1 MDGFNSNS
9 KSQSVLGSE
18 YGQVG
23 SLRLEFISRSF
34 DVDSSIVDAISD
46 VNLSIGSG
54 EFVAITGQS
63 GSGKSTLLNIL
74 GLLDSP
80 SSGKYYIGSEDV
92 SKLSSSR
99 KAALRKNKFGFIFQ
113 NFNLLDRYTV
123 QQNVELAMAYQ
134 HISTKT
140 LSELAFNLL
149 KQMGLSDK
157 INTRPHQLSG
167 GQAQRVAIA
176 RALINSPPIILAD
189 EPTGNLDPSSAR
201 EVMQLLKA
209 LNRKGTTIVMV
220 THDEGLAE
228 MADRRIFVNSGK
240 ITEGTADV

>member
-1 MDGFNSNS
+1 MDSISGKSNN
-9 KSQSVLGSE
+9 QRVFGSE

-23 SLRLEFISRSF
+23 SLQLEFISRFF
-34 DVDSSIVDAISD
+34 DIDGSIVDALSD
-46 VNLSIGSG
+46 VNLKIDSG
-54 EFVAITGQS
+54 EFIAITGQS

-80 SSGKYYIGSEDV
+80 SSGKYFIGTEDV
-92 SKLSSSR
+92 SRLSSTK

-123 QQNVELAMAYQ
+123 QQNIELAMAYQ
-134 HISTKT
+134 HVSKKT
-140 LSELAFNLL
+140 LNGLALNLL
-149 KQMGLSDK
+149 RQMGLSDK
-157 INTRPHQLSG
+157 ANIKPHQLSG

-189 EPTGNLDPSSAR
+189 EPTGNLDPASAR
-201 EVMQLLKA
+201 EVMQLLRT
-209 LNRKGTTIVMV
+209 LNHKGTTVVMV
-220 THDEGLAE
+220 THDEVLAE
-228 MADRRIFVNSGK
+228 MADRRIFVSGGK